1 MKMHLVLEIQ
11 FRDGAQRP
19 FSWPYEKCIAWL
31 EANARKVGQDCLPAM
46 PTDQASVQGGD
57 DARNGKLRII
67 PAVMAFEPLLPTLL
81 GSTPFS
87 SPTTLTPTGLS
98 RSLTAQPRTLNTA
111 ATTTT
116 SGGTTPTQSQDTRWS
131 KNCIFRLA
139 NSIIDCRDDYIAYYG
154 TAAREV
160 VDARDVSGP
169 WEAIALVY
177 NNPESNPEVDENLLP
192 GDHNVTGH
200 IGNQSDFF
208 VCRHQSTAAVLK
220 KHHDD
225 YKGFI
230 NSGIVNK
237 TKSGQ
242 GDTDAPSEIER
253 LVEEEADSRKV
264 VADDE
269 NWVELEEAVRQRM
282 YSNPTGNN
290 IISYV
295 RGDIGLYYMWVLF
308 EMHNLTRFINM
319 RVAPEESC
327 TSTGAT
333 RSAVD
338 AGRVSKRGT
347 KRAKPADEKTE
358 TLKACVAA
366 LNTTLKELGSA
377 STTTATDSLVAP
389 ELG

>member
-1 MKMHLVLEIQ
+1 M
-11 FRDGAQRP
+11 
-19 FSWPYEKCIAWL
+19 
-31 EANARKVGQDCLPAM
+31 
-46 PTDQASVQGGD
+46 
-57 DARNGKLRII
+57 
-67 PAVMAFEPLLPTLL
+67 
-81 GSTPFS
+81 
-87 SPTTLTPTGLS
+87 
-98 RSLTAQPRTLNTA
+98 
-111 ATTTT
+111 
-116 SGGTTPTQSQDTRWS
+116 
-131 KNCIFRLA
+131 
-139 NSIIDCRDDYIAYYG
+139 
-154 TAAREV
+154 
-160 VDARDVSGP
+160 
-169 WEAIALVY
+169 Y
-177 NNPESNPEVDENLLP
+177 NNPERNSEVDENLLP

-208 VCRHQSTAAVLK
+208 VCRHQSTAAALK

-225 YKGFI
+225 YKGMI

-253 LVEEEADSRKV
+253 LVEAEANSRKV
-264 VADDE
+264 VADDD
-269 NWVELEEAVRQRM
+269 NWGELEEAVRLRM

-366 LNTTLKELGSA
+366 LSTTLKELGSA
-377 STTTATDSLVAP
+377 STTTATDSLVDP
-389 ELG
+389 ELARWAEKEKKLQEVNIAHAQANQETRRPSTLTRNPSRSLARGLRATPMWTGSRNISLVCVASKPRGLRGFCRRQNHFVIRKLDPVVNAPVVQAQAAGCNKRPAAVEHAQRPPENAPSCEELSERLLDWHPVRRVLEVEVRVAGTNARGNQAGAVPVSIVAREVELRR